1 MSSHYLSLH
10 ASYDISKNHSECS
23 EAFYR
28 KEVEN
33 DIHTTPSKTVEER
46 QKMMELLKR
55 FEEDA
60 GNDEA
65 ALMEDDS
72 DDDADGLAS
81 QFESMDLGTSSP
93 DPRDCRVLA

>member
-1 MSSHYLSLH
+1 MFTIVWRLSYISTKSH
-10 ASYDISKNHSECS
+10 AECS

-33 DIHTTPSKTVEER
+33 DIHTTPSKTTEER

-60 GNDEA
+60 ANDEA
-65 ALMEDDS
+65 ALLDEDADNDEDD
-72 DDDADGLAS
+72 LTS
-81 QFESMDLGTSSP
+81 QFQSMDLGMT
-93 DPRDCRVLA
+93 LYLG